1 MEVHLRTK
9 VWLVNCQLFGG
20 FGQPVWFPSASWQK
34 TSDPYPQTVLVGPRF
49 GDLKFWESIIMN
61 LLVSNPDK
69 MQLVMVISNTH
80 TDYNNNDSFPNK
92 DHNQSASNG

>member
-1 MEVHLRTK
+1 
-9 VWLVNCQLFGG
+9 
-20 FGQPVWFPSASWQK
+20 
-34 TSDPYPQTVLVGPRF
+34 
-49 GDLKFWESIIMN
+49 MN
-61 LLVSNPDK
+61 LLISNPDK